1 MTTFQSPLKF
11 SRREMLLASMAGVAF
26 APWLGRAQPK
36 PAARPGANEPGLRVK
51 NITRTTVK
59 VPYRTVPARNMARE
73 LPHWKYIE
81 VFQVELA
88 SGHVGFGETLLHYT
102 FRATED
108 KNVAFAKGKNA
119 AAIMWDDE
127 LGAGLQMALFDAVGR
142 AMDVPVH
149 ALLGK
154 QVHKDT
160 PLGWWNIDMPPED
173 VASEA
178 KTAAAN
184 GYLAFKTKGR
194 PWFDIWEQARQG
206 DMASSKGFSITFD
219 YNNTLLD
226 AERGIP
232 ILKAVEKYAITKMV
246 ETPIAQDN
254 IPDGMSIVKNTTA
267 KVAHHYGW
275 PEAIFALRNPICH
288 GFVIGGGANRV
299 MRQGTVAAMADMPF
313 WLQIVGSSIT
323 AAWSLHFGAVNS
335 HAIWP
340 AVNCHQLYT
349 HTLLKK
355 PIVVKNGRTPIPAG
369 PGLGVE
375 LDHEQVKALAIPKPK
390 SRPNPPRLLETRWPD
405 GRRMYVANG
414 GVNFM
419 LRLFMKDNGYPYFEP
434 GVTTSILSPE
444 IGKDWKDLYD
454 RAKVKPVFSG
464 K

>member
-1 MTTFQSPLKF
+1 ML
-11 SRREMLLASMAGVAF
+11 SRRNWMVSTATAAAGWPV
-26 APWLGRAQPK
+26 LGRALTFQ
-36 PAARPGANEPGLRVK
+36 PAAKPGHAEPRLRVK
-51 NITRTTVK
+51 NIVRTTVK

-81 VFQVELA
+81 VFQVELS

-102 FRATED
+102 YRATQD

-119 AAIMWDDE
+119 ATIMWDDD
-127 LGAGLQMALFDAVGR
+127 LGAGLQMALFDAVAR

-154 QVHKDT
+154 RVNDTT

-194 PWFDIWEQARQG
+194 PWFDIWEQAKQG
-206 DMASSKGFSITFD
+206 DAAAPDGFSITFD

-232 ILKAVEKYAITKMV
+232 ILQAVEKHAITKMV

-254 IPDGMSIVKNTTA
+254 VEDGMAIMKHTRS
-267 KVAHHYGW
+267 KVAHHFGW
-275 PEAIFALRNPICH
+275 PNALIALRTPICH
-288 GFVIGGGANRV
+288 GFVIGGGASRV
-299 MRQGTVAAMADMPF
+299 MRQGHIAAMADMPF

-323 AAWSLHFGAVNS
+323 AAWSLHFGAVQS
-335 HAIWP
+335 HATWP

-349 HTLLKK
+349 HTLLNR
-355 PIVVKNGRTPIPAG
+355 PIAVKNGNAAIPDG
-369 PGLGVE
+369 PGLGYE
-375 LDHEQVKALAIPKPK
+375 LDHKQLKDLAIPKPPT
-390 SRPNPPRLLETRWPD
+390 RPNPPRLLETRWPD
-405 GRRMYVANG
+405 GRRMYVANAE
-414 GVNFM
+414 VNFM
-419 LRLFMKDNGYPYFEP
+419 LRLFMKDKGYPYFEP
-434 GVTTSILSPE
+434 GVTCGLLLDDGS
-444 IGKDWKDLYD
+444 KDWKDLYQ
-454 RAKVKPVFSG
+454 RAKQKPFITKG
-464 K
+464 